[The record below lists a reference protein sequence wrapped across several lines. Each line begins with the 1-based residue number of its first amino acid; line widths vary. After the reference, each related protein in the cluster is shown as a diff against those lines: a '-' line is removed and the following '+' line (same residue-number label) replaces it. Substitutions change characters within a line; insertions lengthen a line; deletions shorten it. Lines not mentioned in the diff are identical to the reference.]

1 MSNQDELRGL
11 AVGSCHI
18 YWADQGSGTIMEANL
33 DGTGVTTLVSGLTA
47 PFGVAVDSS
56 HIYWAEPSAEAIME
70 ANLDGTGA
78 TAIATD
84 PNFPQ
89 GVAVGPQ

>member
-1 MSNQDELRGL
+1 V
-11 AVGSCHI
+11 AVDSSHL
-18 YWADQGSGTIMEANL
+18 YWADAGPTETVPGTIMKANL
-33 DGTGVTTLVSGLTA
+33 DGTGATA
-47 PFGVAVDSS
+47 IASDPNHPAWVAVDSS
-56 HIYWAEPSAEAIME
+56 NIYWSNLAGTIME

-84 PNFPQ
+84 PVFPQ

>member
-1 MSNQDELRGL
+1 MT
-11 AVGSCHI
+11 
-18 YWADQGSGTIMEANL
+18 TI
-33 DGTGVTTLVSGLTA
+33 VSGQNS
-47 PFGVAVDSS
+47 PWGVAVTGSQL
-56 HIYWAEPSAEAIME
+56 YWTNYGDNTVHE